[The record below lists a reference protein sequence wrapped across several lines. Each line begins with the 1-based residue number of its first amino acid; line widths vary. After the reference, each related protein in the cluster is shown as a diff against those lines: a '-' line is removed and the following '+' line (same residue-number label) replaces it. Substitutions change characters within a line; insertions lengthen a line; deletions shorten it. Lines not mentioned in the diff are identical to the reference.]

1 MKVYTKTGDKGSSS
15 LYDGGR
21 VGKNCI
27 FFNVLGELDE
37 LSSRI
42 GMLCALIPD
51 TKEYYLH
58 LDEQM
63 RAFFREHK
71 FMRKIQSNIQD
82 INSVI
87 ATIDPV
93 KSALYQI
100 TSHDVKDL
108 EIWIDHMETF
118 NTKLTQFVLPGSTM
132 VDAQAQLC
140 RTQTRKVER
149 YLWELHHSVE
159 MIQKTNKSSEP
170 ASDDCIDL
178 GKIKIDDTL
187 FAYINRLSDFFFV
200 MARYLGFVQ
209 KAEEHFYQK

>member
-1 MKVYTKTGDKGSSS
+1 M
-15 LYDGGR
+15 
-21 VGKNCI
+21 KNCI

-63 RAFFREHK
+63 RLFFREQK

-82 INSVI
+82 INTII
-87 ATIDPV
+87 ATVDPV

-100 TSHDVKDL
+100 TSEDVKDL
-108 EIWIDHMETF
+108 EKWIDHMETF

-149 YLWELHHSVE
+149 YLWELHNSTEVIQKVVKQPVSE
-159 MIQKTNKSSEP
+159 MI
-170 ASDDCIDL
+170 DL
-178 GKIKIDDTL
+178 SKIRLDNML

>member
-1 MKVYTKTGDKGSSS
+1 MKIYTKTGDAGTSS

-21 VGKNCI
+21 VMKNCI

-63 RAFFREHK
+63 RLFFREQK

-82 INSVI
+82 INTII
-87 ATIDPV
+87 ATVDPV

-100 TSHDVKDL
+100 TSEDVKDL
-108 EIWIDHMETF
+108 ERWIDHMETF

-149 YLWELHHSVE
+149 YLWELHNSTEVL
-159 MIQKTNKSSEP
+159 QKGVKQPVSET
-170 ASDDCIDL
+170 IDL
-178 GKIKIDDTL
+178 SKIRLDNML